1 MTSIPL
7 EVPIDYDAL
16 ANAFLDGI
24 QHLHDD
30 TDAKMGAL
38 LNVGASAR
46 RRLAAMAAVPD
57 KLILA
62 MAQTLD
68 EQPGLAGL
76 SPRSSLKMREIIAFT
91 HAVSAITDVLER
103 LARTYHET
111 IIARRADVVEDV
123 LRMYQVAKSMNRAS
137 DLQQYF
143 PQVEALKEALGPRGR
158 KGVSKKAK
166 AAAAAALTAG
176 AVHAVVAQPDAA
188 KGAK

>member
-7 EVPIDYDAL
+7 EVPVDYDAL
-16 ANAFLDGI
+16 AKAFLDGI
-24 QHLHDD
+24 QHLHED
-30 TDAKMGAL
+30 TDAKMGGL
-38 LNVGASAR
+38 LNVAAPAR
-46 RRLAAMAAVPD
+46 RRLAAIAAVPD

-91 HAVSAITDVLER
+91 HAVNSITDVLER

-111 IIARRADVVEDV
+111 IVVRRADVVEDV

-137 DLQQYF
+137 DLQQFF
-143 PQVEALKEALGPRGR
+143 PQVEALKDALGPRGR
-158 KGVSKKAK
+158 KAVSKKVK
-166 AAAAAALTAG
+166 VAAAAAVAAAVIAPVTGQRSPAG
-176 AVHAVVAQPDAA
+176 
-188 KGAK
+188 KE